1 MTLRTFKPLNVG
13 GVLLGLALIAALF
26 VAAPARAD
34 LARPTTDEIWRADW
48 QAEHMIPIF
57 NYTFDNGRSIGA
69 NWNPDLGRMFGLEHQ
84 RTTGF
89 PPWQD
94 VYRNTL
100 DIRFSDFSANPYVGF
115 AMSITG
121 ISEGSTILDTLTI
134 NGNTIEGAGQFF
146 YNLEHFLL
154 FDLNESIFIDFGG
167 RDQAF
172 VFTLYGLP
180 ASATVI
186 PEPATLAILGLG
198 LAGLGVARRK
208 MKK

>member
-1 MTLRTFKPLNVG
+1 MTLQIFNPLEMG
-13 GVLLGLALIAALF
+13 RVLLGLALVVSFF

-34 LARPTTDEIWRADW
+34 FERPTTDEIWRADW
-48 QAEHMIPIF
+48 QLEHMIPIF
-57 NYTFDNGRSIGA
+57 NYTFDHGRSVGA

-84 RTTGF
+84 RRTGYSPGTF
-89 PPWQD
+89 E
-94 VYRNTL
+94 YYNTL
-100 DIRFSDFSANPYVGF
+100 DIHFSDFSANPYVGF

-121 ISEGSTILDTLTI
+121 ISDKSDILGTLTI
-134 NGNTIEGAGQFF
+134 NGDTIEGTGQFF

-154 FDLNESIFIDFGG
+154 FGLNERIFIDFGG

-180 ASATVI
+180 APDAVI

-198 LAGLGVARRK
+198 LAGLGVARRR